1 MKISRLIERKLAEW
15 KSQENRKPIILR
27 GARQVGKTFT
37 INEFSKQFKNFISLN
52 LERPRERELFTR
64 FNSGKE
70 LFENILLYKGTK
82 VPKEETLLFIDEI
95 QNSADAIRSLRYFYE
110 ELSGLSIIAAGSL
123 LEVFSKKEGFS
134 FPVGRVINLF
144 LYPVNFLEYLEAA
157 NPPLAQKMLTY
168 NIRDKIPP
176 EIHQLLMD
184 QFYRYS
190 FIGGMPEAVSE
201 YLENESYSEITEIY
215 DSIFRGYL
223 EDVEKYS
230 SLTRAKYLS
239 HAIDRAPLYVGERIK
254 YEKFGES
261 LYRSRE
267 MNEAFSTLEKALIL
281 YRAKPTSSFKL
292 PIIENLK
299 KAPKLFFVDSGL
311 VNFRIGFK
319 EFFKS
324 SQSLNDIYRGKI
336 AEQVVSQEI
345 ISQSFELPRL
355 SFWIR
360 EKGESEIDFLYVF
373 KDLVIPVEIKSGK
386 VGRMKSLMLFM
397 EKSIHPYSIRVYSGE
412 IQVDKIPMASGK
424 YFYLLSMPFY
434 LLARLQEILQQF
446 INQFK

>member
-157 NPPLAQKMLTY
+157 NPPLAQKMLIY
-168 NIRDKIPP
+168 NIRDKIPS

-190 FIGGMPEAVSE
+190 FIGGMPGAVSE

-230 SLTRAKYLS
+230 SLARAKYLS

-311 VNFRIGFK
+311 VNFRIGLK

-336 AEQVVSQEI
+336 ADQVVSQEI

-360 EKGESEIDFLYVF
+360 EKGESEIDFLYAF

-412 IQVDKIPMASGK
+412 MQVDKIPMASGK

-446 INQFK
+446 IDQFK